1 MQEDSVT
8 LVRVRSP
15 ARRDTAPLADLPFEP
30 AFFDAGSQLLPRLPD
45 PLWRDRY
52 TEHLAY
58 HVAAKNRDLLAH
70 VRRILLC
77 AAAGKRQPT
86 YLAIADLFQVLGTK
100 GVDLRRDM
108 LTRVQAVLSP
118 IQVSNLNSQLI
129 QQETLT
135 TMLDL
140 PTSRFA
146 SKITPRLVTR
156 RDAPAAGA
164 PPAAAD
170 PLTEARELLESGQ
183 FELAQKILEAAL
195 PQQPDNLAMHQE
207 LLEIYRRGGDLEAAT
222 AMRDRLAGI
231 DTAIEQQWIDTISM
245 LQTGE
250 FDFRPRPPSAG

>member
-1 MQEDSVT
+1 MLEDSVT

-15 ARRDTAPLADLPFEP
+15 ARRDTAPRTGLPFEP
-30 AFFDAGSQLLPRLPD
+30 AFFDAGTQLLPRLPD
-45 PLWRDRY
+45 PVWRDRY

-58 HVAAKNRDLLAH
+58 HVAVRNRDLLAH

-108 LTRVQAVLSP
+108 LARVQAVLSP

-156 RDAPAAGA
+156 RDPPAAGA
-164 PPAAAD
+164 PAAAD

-207 LLEIYRRGGDLEAAT
+207 LLEIYRRGGDLEAAIE
-222 AMRDRLAGI
+222 MRARLNGI
-231 DTAIEQQWIDTISM
+231 DTAIEQQWLDTITM

-250 FDFRPRPPSAG
+250 LDFRPQPPSGR